1 MNSRDKGKRGEREW
15 AAFLREHFDCKD
27 ARRGVQ
33 YSGGTDSPDV
43 VNGIPGTHAE
53 VKRTERLQLHK
64 AMAQAIAD
72 AGSGAVPYVASKRN
86 RDDWLVTLRASDL
99 KRLAELLVQKPA
111 SST

>member
-1 MNSRDKGKRGEREW
+1 MNSRDKGKRGERDW

-86 RDDWLVTLRASDL
+86 RDDWLITLRAADL
-99 KRLAELLVQKPA
+99 PRLVELMKKAAAA
-111 SST
+111 SC